1 MPFIVLRRFY
11 SKFSKQF
18 YHERVWLLPNAFSA
32 SVEMILFLPFIP
44 LTWCITLFN
53 FLLLS
58 HSYISRI
65 NPTWLW
71 CVILLIF
78 CCLPFAS
85 ILLWV
90 ITFIF
95 IKYIGLGVSLLVISL
110 CHMIKVCLV
119 LEDTAKLSS
128 KVVIPFY
135 SPTSSEWD
143 FQLLHILTSI
153 CYCPYSRFGP
163 F

>member
-1 MPFIVLRRFY
+1 MKEF
-11 SKFSKQF
+11 
-18 YHERVWLLPNAFSA
+18 WLLPNAFSA
-32 SVEMILFLPFIP
+32 SVEMILFLPFIL

-53 FLLLS
+53 FLLLI
-58 HSYISRI
+58 HSYIPRI

-85 ILLWV
+85 ILLRAF
-90 ITFIF
+90 TLIF
-95 IKYIGLGVSLLVISL
+95 IKDICLDVSLLISL

-119 LEDTAKLSS
+119 LEDIAKLSS

-135 SPTSSEWD
+135 IPTSSEWD

-153 CYCPYSRFGP
+153 WYCQYSRFGP